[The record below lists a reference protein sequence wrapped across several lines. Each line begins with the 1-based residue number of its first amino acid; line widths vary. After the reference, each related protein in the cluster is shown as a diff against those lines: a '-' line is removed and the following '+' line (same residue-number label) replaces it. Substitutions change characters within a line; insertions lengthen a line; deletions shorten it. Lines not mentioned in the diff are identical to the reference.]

1 MDKDIKKKKN
11 ASGRPVGTT
20 KDKISP
26 ATLKKKIRDYLKEKD
41 VKELIKIAH
50 EQAKA
55 GDKKMLQFLLDH
67 SFGKPRQNVGLDGGK
82 DGQPIMTMSAMLD
95 QLEGTKKLSK
105 GKDGVFK

>member
-1 MDKDIKKKKN
+1 MDKGIKREK
-11 ASGRPVGTT
+11 GRPVGTT
-20 KDKISP
+20 KDKISTK
-26 ATLKKKIRDYLKEKD
+26 TLRKKIRDYLKEKD
-41 VKELIKIAH
+41 IKVLIKIAH

-95 QLEGTKKLSK
+95 QLEKTKKLTKSNN
-105 GKDGVFK
+105 GVFK